1 MPNSRAIRKL
11 RILLIPSLLVLALAL
26 VAAACG
32 DDDDNGATAT
42 PADTGTPTPA
52 ATDTPTP
59 AATDTPTPPPSES
72 DFEIKMVPVIAFDID
87 ELTIPADTDV
97 TIVANNEDT
106 AIPHNLSVW
115 ESREVAESGGDSIAI
130 TPICNGPCV
139 EELTVNVSAGEYF
152 FRCDVHPL
160 TMVGTITAE

>member
-1 MPNSRAIRKL
+1 MPNPLAIRKL
-11 RILLIPSLLVLALAL
+11 RIFLIPSLLVLALAL

-32 DDDDNGATAT
+32 GDDDDDAT
-42 PADTGTPTPA
+42 PTATGTPTPA
-52 ATDTPTP
+52 ATT
-59 AATDTPTPPPSES
+59 TPPPAAST
-72 DFEIKMVPVIAFDID
+72 FEIKMVPVISFDID

-97 TIVANNEDT
+97 TIVADNTET
-106 AIPHNLSVW
+106 AILHNLSIW
-115 ESREVAESGGDSIAI
+115 ESEEAALSGGDSIAI

-160 TMVGTITAE
+160 TMAGTLIAE